1 MSKTITTNEAVSA
14 LKSLIDDCD
23 GDTLTA
29 LYEYAFANVENA
41 VYDEGITFDDIDE
54 IYEFNGGFVCY
65 KCAAV
70 IKVGV
75 AWHGHGE
82 NPRCHNSSRV
92 VKAYVC
98 YCRPI
103 LSWR

>member
-41 VYDEGITFDDIDE
+41 IFNDDSITFDDTNE
-54 IYEFNGGFVCY
+54 VYVFEGGFVCY
-65 KCAAV
+65 ECAVV

-82 NPRCHNSSRV
+82 NPRCVDYPVSGKCTQCL
-92 VKAYVC
+92 KAL
-98 YCRPI
+98 P
-103 LSWR
+103 